1 MASTCS
7 IDRVLLGLESLRNSS
22 GISLHLLFDVRIAIK
37 RMKFLKTFLMC
48 ARKWSQSNDLYLQS
62 DNVVKRVSLPAFLS
76 CIEDTFHK
84 YEEDIHS
91 LSRDKIYVVFREIQ
105 KEIISLKQEIIQI
118 YFALATL
125 ASNRSFQSNSCMT
138 DDELLEFID
147 LILQNLAALRNL
159 DMNWQITKYSICAAL
174 SAQVQDLEA
183 KLTFLKSFIP
193 FAKMRGTADIPAL
206 LLAHFEVVA
215 LTAAG
220 LSYMWSFWNDF
231 EAKHNPE
238 FYGRSICSFKLLII
252 IVVDF
257 HVYEIYK
264 EVLAASNSS
273 ASLHTAVMD
282 ERILNNFNDSLIGRL
297 WELLCCSS
305 SSVDS
310 MKDEMQTLYAELR
323 FLRSILRE
331 HHKMMDEQ
339 NEKIGVLLGEAGI
352 ILFSPT
358 LSRVIAGEVSFSGST
373 QVLDF
378 RHMLANIKHFK
389 DQISGSSTIESL
401 PNSSHSLRAPEVSQ
415 TSSRMLSKG
424 EMPIDHEVMVGL
436 DDGAEKGIEPLI
448 KDFEEK
454 LSVSSTIKSLP
465 NSSHSLRAP
474 EVSQT
479 SSRML
484 SKGKMPIAREIMVGL
499 DDEAAKVIERLVS
512 GPEHVEI
519 VPIVGMAGL
528 GKTTLAK
535 KVYNDNSIIYNFHIR
550 LWCTVSQEYNKKSLL
565 TQILCSDGKHSRM
578 DDLNE
583 DNLLQKLRQRLLQNR
598 YLVVFDDV
606 WDIEVWNELRNAFP
620 NDKNQSRIIFT
631 SRSSNV
637 ASQVQYGGEPH
648 KIRCLTVEE
657 SFELLQKK
665 VFGEEEECPQALHE
679 LGMEI
684 AEKCW
689 GLPLALVVVAG
700 VLATIE
706 HDILLWEKFAESL
719 TSTMVSGTDQWKKS
733 LELSYEH
740 LPYHLKAC
748 LLYFAAFREDEK
760 IGAKSL
766 MRLWIAEGFV
776 EIIEGKRSEDTAEEY
791 LMDLIGR
798 NLVMVSKSRSIGG
811 VKTCYFHDL
820 IFEFCKGEAKEKKF
834 LQVLRGYDELSTFN
848 EPPNLPRL
856 SIRSSG
862 EDFIK
867 SRLFCPHLASLLFF
881 DATPGY
887 HKFELFNISFLFCIY
902 KRLEVLN
909 LEGINLRLKEL
920 PAEVESLLCLRYLA
934 LTALLMRCIPS
945 SIAKLSHLETFCLNS
960 KEKVSLRDSIWNM
973 KKLRH
978 VYVRGGVVI
987 RLPSNDNVVENLSTL
1002 PNLDTLSCLCLC
1014 EEGESSSSLYEEGE
1028 NLYEEGENLL
1038 RRIPNVRRLKIYD
1051 RQTGNGVLNLS
1062 RLECLESL
1070 TWSGNYSS
1078 GSWEHVEPP
1087 FPMNL
1092 KKLSLR
1098 NLGLP
1103 CSKMSLIEQL
1113 PNLEVLKL
1121 RDRAM
1126 VGQRWELMVGG
1137 FPKLRVLTLEDVEVA
1152 EWTEADPDSDDY
1164 FPRLQQLNLQRI
1176 YNLEMMPACLG
1187 SISTLETIQVG
1198 DCRDGVKSL
1207 VREIEAAQ
1215 EYNNGNENLKIIYGN
1230 TRCNFS
1236 DIIRECMPR

>member
-7 IDRVLLGLESLRNSS
+7 VDRVLLGLELILNRFEGNFF
-22 GISLHLLFDVRIAIK
+22 LLCGGDRVLSDVRDAIK
-37 RMKFLKTFLMC
+37 HMKFLKTFLMC
-48 ARKWSQSNDLYLQS
+48 ARKWSLVHLYLQS
-62 DNVVKRVSLPAFLS
+62 DNVAKKVSLPSFLS

-84 YEEDIHS
+84 SEADIQS
-91 LSRDKIYVVFREIQ
+91 LCLRLETEKYQWVIHVSNFARGVFREIE
-105 KEIISLKQEIIQI
+105 KKITSLKQEIIQI
-118 YFALATL
+118 YLALA
-125 ASNRSFQSNSCMT
+125 SSRSFQSNSCMT

-147 LILQNLAALRNL
+147 LILQNLADLTNDDL
-159 DMNWQITKYSICAAL
+159 NWKITKSSIYAAL

-183 KLTFLKSFIP
+183 KLTFLKSSIP

-215 LTAAG
+215 LTAAR
-220 LSYMWSFWNDF
+220 LSYMCSFWDDDDEN
-231 EAKHNPE
+231 KNPG
-238 FYGRSICSFKLLII
+238 FYSRRTCSFKLLSMRA
-252 IVVDF
+252 VDF

-305 SSVDS
+305 SFVDS

-331 HHKMMDEQ
+331 HHAMMDEQ
-339 NEKIGVLLGEAGI
+339 NEKIGALLGEAGI
-352 ILFSPT
+352 IIFSPT
-358 LSRVIAGEVSFSGST
+358 LSRVIEGEVSFSGST

-378 RHMLANIKHFK
+378 CDLLANIKHFK

-424 EMPIDHEVMVGL
+424 KMPMDHEVMVGL
-436 DDGAEKGIEPLI
+436 DDKGEQGIEPLI
-448 KDFEEK
+448 KHFEDQ
-454 LSVSSTIKSLP
+454 LSVSSTIQSLP

-499 DDEAAKVIERLVS
+499 DDEAAKVIERLIW
-512 GPEHVEI
+512 GYM
-519 VPIVGMAGL
+519 G
-528 GKTTLAK
+528 
-535 KVYNDNSIIYNFHIR
+535 IR
-550 LWCTVSQEYNKKSLL
+550 TGGN
-565 TQILCSDGKHSRM
+565 CSHCGNGWAWM
-578 DDLNE
+578 DDLLE
-583 DNLLQKLRQRLLQNR
+583 KLHQRLLKNR

-606 WDIEVWNELRNAFP
+606 WDIEVWNELRTAFP
-620 NDKNQSRIIFT
+620 NDKNGSRIIFT

-648 KIRCLTVEE
+648 YLHPLSEEE

-684 AEKCW
+684 VKKCW
-689 GLPLALVVVAG
+689 GLPFAVVVVAG
-700 VLATIE
+700 ILATIE
-706 HDILLWEKFAESL
+706 HDILVWKKFAESF
-719 TSTMVSGTDQWKKS
+719 TSTTVSGTDQWKKF

-748 LLYFAAFREDEK
+748 LLSFAAFREDEK
-760 IGAKSL
+760 IHAKSL

-811 VKTCYFHDL
+811 VKTCYIHDL
-820 IFEFCKGEAKEKKF
+820 IFEFCKGEAKEKNF
-834 LQVLRGYDELSTFN
+834 LQVLRGYNELSTFN

-856 SIRSSG
+856 SIYSSG

-867 SRLFCPHLASLLFF
+867 SRLFCPHLSSLLFF
-881 DATPGY
+881 DATPGDNT
-887 HKFELFNISFLFCIY
+887 FNLFNISFLFCIY
-902 KRLEVLN
+902 KHLNVLH
-909 LEGINLRLKEL
+909 LEGIDLMLKEL

-934 LTALLMRCIPS
+934 LEAECMKFIPP
-945 SIAKLSHLETFCLNS
+945 SIAKLSHLETFFLNS
-960 KEKVSLRDSIWNM
+960 DEIVSLPDSIWNM

-978 VYVRGGVVI
+978 VCLCAGVVI
-987 RLPSNDNVVENLSTL
+987 GLSSNDNGIENLSTL
-1002 PNLDTLSCLCLC
+1002 PNLDTLSCLR
-1014 EEGESSSSLYEEGE
+1014 
-1028 NLYEEGENLL
+1028 LYEEGENLL
-1038 RRIPNVRRLKIYD
+1038 RRIPNVRRLKISD
-1051 RQTGNGVLNLS
+1051 CQTGNGVLNMS

-1070 TWSGNYSS
+1070 TWLGNYSS
-1078 GSWEHVEPP
+1078 GSREHVELS
-1087 FPMNL
+1087 FPVNL
-1092 KKLSLR
+1092 KKLSLEA
-1098 NLGLP
+1098 LGLP
-1103 CSKMSLIEQL
+1103 CSKMSLIELL

-1126 VGQRWELMVGG
+1126 VGQRWELMEGG
-1137 FPKLRVLTLEDVEVA
+1137 FPKLRVLTLDSTKVE
-1152 EWTEADPDSDDY
+1152 EWIEADPDSDDY
-1164 FPRLQQLNLQRI
+1164 FPCLQQLKLDKI
-1176 YNLEMMPACLG
+1176 SELEMMPACLG
-1187 SISTLETIQVG
+1187 RISTLERIKVSYCT
-1198 DCRDGVKSL
+1198 DGVKSL
-1207 VREIEAAQ
+1207 VREIEEAQ
-1215 EYNNGNENLKIIYGN
+1215 EYNYGNGNLKII
-1230 TRCNFS
+1230 
-1236 DIIRECMPR
+1236 IIED

>member
-7 IDRVLLGLESLRNSS
+7 VDRVLLGLELILNRFQGNFF
-22 GISLHLLFDVRIAIK
+22 LLFGGDRVLSDVRDAIK
-37 RMKFLKTFLMC
+37 HMKFLKTFLMC
-48 ARKWSQSNDLYLQS
+48 ARKWSLVHLYLQS
-62 DNVVKRVSLPAFLS
+62 DNVVKKVSLPSFLS

-84 YEEDIHS
+84 YEEDIHTLS
-91 LSRDKIYVVFREIQ
+91 LRLEMDKNERDIHCSIVDGVCREIGKQ
-105 KEIISLKQEIIQI
+105 IILFKQEIIQI
-118 YFALATL
+118 YFALA
-125 ASNRSFQSNSCMT
+125 SSRSFQSNSFMT
-138 DDELLEFID
+138 DDELLEFLD
-147 LILQNLAALRNL
+147 LNLQNLADLADWIDD
-159 DMNWQITKYSICAAL
+159 DMDWKIFYSGPL
-174 SAQVQDLEA
+174 SAPFRAQVQDLEAQVQDLEA
-183 KLTFLKSFIP
+183 KLTFLKSFIA

-215 LTAAG
+215 LTAAR
-220 LSYMWSFWNDF
+220 LSYMWSFWKNV
-231 EAKHNPE
+231 E
-238 FYGRSICSFKLLII
+238 YRSTCSFKLSIRA
-252 IVVDF
+252 VDF

-282 ERILNNFNDSLIGRL
+282 ERILNNFNDSLISRL

-305 SSVDS
+305 SFVDS
-310 MKDEMQTLYAELR
+310 MKDQMRILYAGLR

-331 HHKMMDEQ
+331 HHEMMDEQ
-339 NEKIGVLLGEAGI
+339 NEKIGALLGEAGI
-352 ILFSPT
+352 IIFSPT
-358 LSRVIAGEVSFSGST
+358 LSRVIEGEVSFSGST

-378 RHMLANIKHFK
+378 CDMLTNTNIHIKHFE
-389 DQISGSSTIESL
+389 DQFSVSSTIQSL
-401 PNSSHSLRAPEVSQ
+401 PNSSHSLRASEVSQ

-424 EMPIDHEVMVGL
+424 KMPIDHEVMVGL
-436 DDGAEKGIEPLI
+436 DDEAEKVIEPLI
-448 KDFEEK
+448 KHFEDQ
-454 LSVSSTIKSLP
+454 LSVSSTRQNLS

-474 EVSQT
+474 QVSQT

-499 DDEAAKVIERLVS
+499 DDEAEKVIERLVRES
-512 GPEHVEI
+512 KQVEI

-550 LWCTVSQEYNKKSLL
+550 LWGTVSQEYNKKSLL
-565 TQILCSDGKHSRM
+565 TEILCSDGKHSRM
-578 DDLNE
+578 DDE
-583 DNLLQKLRQRLLQNR
+583 FQNLDEHALLEKLYKKLKKNR

-606 WDIEVWNELRNAFP
+606 WDTGAWHELEIAFP
-620 NDKNQSRIIFT
+620 DEKNGSRIIFT
-631 SRSSNV
+631 SRFSNV
-637 ASQVQYGGEPH
+637 ASEAQYGGEH
-648 KIRCLTVEE
+648 HNIRCLTVEE

-689 GLPLALVVVAG
+689 GLPFAVVVVAG

-706 HDILLWEKFAESL
+706 HDILVWKKFAESF

-760 IGAKSL
+760 IGAKKL

-776 EIIEGKRSEDTAEEY
+776 EKIEGKRSEDIAEEY

-798 NLVMVSKSRSIGG
+798 NLVMVGKNRSIGG
-811 VKTCYFHDL
+811 VKTCYIHDL
-820 IFEFCKGEAKEKKF
+820 IFEFCKGEAKEKNF

-856 SIRSSG
+856 SICSRG
-862 EDFIK
+862 EYFIK
-867 SRLFCPHLASLLFF
+867 SRLFCPHLGSLLFF
-881 DATPGY
+881 DATPGDN
-887 HKFELFNISFLFCIY
+887 KLELFNISFLFCIY
-902 KRLEVLN
+902 KHLNVLN

-934 LTALLMRCIPS
+934 LEAEHMESIPP
-945 SIAKLSHLETFCLNS
+945 SIAKLSHLETFSLNS
-960 KEKVSLRDSIWNM
+960 DEIVSLPDSIWNM

-978 VYVRGGVVI
+978 IHVRWRVVI
-987 RLPSNDNVVENLSTL
+987 HLPSNDNGVENLSTL
-1002 PNLDTLSCLCLC
+1002 PNLDTLSCLR
-1014 EEGESSSSLYEEGE
+1014 LYEK
-1028 NLYEEGENLL
+1028 GENLL
-1038 RRIPNVRRLKIYD
+1038 RRIPNVRQLKISD
-1051 RQTGNGVLNLS
+1051 RQTGVLNMS

-1070 TWSGNYSS
+1070 TWWGNYSS
-1078 GSWEHVEPP
+1078 GSREHVELS

-1092 KKLSLR
+1092 KKLSLEY
-1098 NLGLP
+1098 LGLP
-1103 CSKMSLIEQL
+1103 CSKMSLVEKL

-1121 RDRAM
+1121 RKRSM
-1126 VGQRWELMVGG
+1126 EGRKWELMEGG
-1137 FPKLRVLTLEDVEVA
+1137 FPKLRVLTLACVEVA
-1152 EWTEADPDSDDY
+1152 EWIEADPDSDDG
-1164 FPRLQQLNLQRI
+1164 
-1176 YNLEMMPACLG
+1176 A
-1187 SISTLETIQVG
+1187 
-1198 DCRDGVKSL
+1198 
-1207 VREIEAAQ
+1207 
-1215 EYNNGNENLKIIYGN
+1215 
-1230 TRCNFS
+1230 
-1236 DIIRECMPR
+1236 

>member
-7 IDRVLLGLESLRNSS
+7 VDCVLLGLESILNR
-22 GISLHLLFDVRIAIK
+22 GRYDPYDVRVAITH
-37 RMKFLKTFLMC
+37 MKFLKTFVMC
-48 ARKWSQSNDLYLQS
+48 ASKWSQSNDLYLQS
-62 DNVVKRVSLPAFLS
+62 DNVVKKVSLPSFLS

-84 YEEDIHS
+84 YVEDIHS
-91 LSRDKIYVVFREIQ
+91 LSHDEIYVVLHEIE

-118 YFALATL
+118 YFALA
-125 ASNRSFQSNSCMT
+125 SSRSFQSNSCMT

-147 LILQNLAALRNL
+147 LILQNLADLTNYCMYWKINEY
-159 DMNWQITKYSICAAL
+159 DPL

-215 LTAAG
+215 LTAAR
-220 LSYMWSFWNDF
+220 LSYMWSFWKNA
-231 EAKHNPE
+231 EEMHNPQ
-238 FYGRSICSFKLLII
+238 FYYRSTCSFKLLSIRA
-252 IVVDF
+252 VDF

-264 EVLAASNSS
+264 EVLAASDSS

-282 ERILNNFNDSLIGRL
+282 ERILNNFNDSLIGLL

-305 SSVDS
+305 SFVDS
-310 MKDEMQTLYAELR
+310 MKDEMRILCAGLR
-323 FLRSILRE
+323 FLRRILRE
-331 HHKMMDEQ
+331 HHEMMDEQ
-339 NEKIGVLLGEAGI
+339 NEKIGALLGEAGI
-352 ILFSPT
+352 IIFSPT
-358 LSRVIAGEVSFSGST
+358 LSRVIEGEVSFSGST

-378 RHMLANIKHFK
+378 CDMLANTNIHIKNFK

-401 PNSSHSLRAPEVSQ
+401 PNSSYSLRAPEVSQ

-424 EMPIDHEVMVGL
+424 KMPIDHEVMVGL
-436 DDGAEKGIEPLI
+436 DDEAEKVIEPLI
-448 KDFEEK
+448 KHFEDQ
-454 LSVSSTIKSLP
+454 LSVPSTIQSLP

-484 SKGKMPIAREIMVGL
+484 SKGKMPIDHEVMVGL

-512 GPEHVEI
+512 GSKQVEI

-535 KVYNDNSIIYNFHIR
+535 KAYNDSSVTCHFHIR
-550 LWCTVSQEYNKKSLL
+550 LWCTVSQEFNMKSLL

-578 DDLNE
+578 DEELKNLNE
-583 DNLLQKLRQRLLQNR
+583 HELLHKLYQRLKTKR

-606 WDIEVWNELRNAFP
+606 WDIKVWNELRISFP
-620 NDKNQSRIIFT
+620 DDKNQSRIIFT

-637 ASQVQYGGEPH
+637 ASQVQHGGEPH
-648 KIRCLTVEE
+648 YLHPLSKKE

-665 VFGEEEECPQALHE
+665 VFGEEEECPQALHG

-706 HDILLWEKFAESL
+706 HDILVWKKFAESL
-719 TSTMVSGTDQWKKS
+719 TSTMVSGTDQWNKS

-811 VKTCYFHDL
+811 VKTCYIHDL
-820 IFEFCKGEAKEKKF
+820 IFEFCKGEAKEKNF

-848 EPPNLPRL
+848 EENPPRL
-856 SIRSSG
+856 SIWCSG
-862 EDFIK
+862 EDFMK

-887 HKFELFNISFLFCIY
+887 KKFELLNISFLFCIY
-902 KRLEVLN
+902 KHLNVLN
-909 LEGINLRLKEL
+909 LEGIDLMLKEL
-920 PAEVESLLCLRYLA
+920 PAEVESLICLRYLA
-934 LTALLMRCIPS
+934 LSAWKMRFIPP

-960 KEKVSLRDSIWNM
+960 HQMVSLPDSIWNM

-978 VYVRGGVVI
+978 VDAWSGIVI
-987 RLPSNDNVVENLSTL
+987 CLSSNDNGVENLSTL
-1002 PNLDTLSCLCLC
+1002 PNLDTLSCLYLC
-1014 EEGESSSSLYEEGE
+1014 ETGESLYEEGE
-1028 NLYEEGENLL
+1028 NIL
-1038 RRIPNVRRLKIYD
+1038 RSIPNVRRLKISD
-1051 RQTGNGVLNLS
+1051 RQTGNGVLNMS

-1070 TWSGNYSS
+1070 TWLGYYCSS
-1078 GSWEHVEPP
+1078 SWEHVEPP

-1103 CSKMSLIEQL
+1103 CSKMSLIEEL

-1126 VGQRWELMVGG
+1126 EGQRWELMEGG
-1137 FPKLRVLTLEDVEVA
+1137 FPKLRVLTLEEVEVV
-1152 EWTEADPDSDDY
+1152 EWIDSGDDY
-1164 FPRLQQLNLQRI
+1164 FPCLQQLKLFGIFNLK
-1176 YNLEMMPACLG
+1176 MMPACLG
-1187 SISTLETIQVG
+1187 SISTLETIEMK
-1198 DCRDGVKSL
+1198 DCKDGVKSL
-1207 VREIEAAQ
+1207 VRKIEEEQ
-1215 EYNNGNENLKIIYGN
+1215 KDYGNENLKIIYGKY
-1230 TRCNFS
+1230 
-1236 DIIRECMPR
+1236 